1 MGGRSNRDRRPRAP
15 GHGVLSPTRP
25 HSVSGGQTAA
35 TLPSR
40 LRAACKLA
48 PDAEA
53 LVDDK
58 IRISWAQLVAY
69 AQSFA
74 AGLHDRGISHGDVV
88 LIQLPNWWE
97 TVVATWG
104 TWLAGAVVLPVVPIY
119 RAHELAFIVDQV
131 QPAAVITAQRYRGY
145 NHTTELQALLHDRKS
160 TAVVIAARTAET
172 TPAADPFETML
183 DASAKLPAQDA
194 SADDIALILYT
205 SGTASSPKGVLHSHR
220 TLLAESASI
229 RTACRLTSA
238 DRIFMPSPLSHIT
251 GLSYAVVLPADLG
264 AAAVLLDR
272 WDPRAAADLIENER
286 CTFTVSA
293 TPFLRGLTEAYPAR
307 GPARSHLRTFICGG
321 ADIPHDLVRRA
332 HRVLGTAVV
341 RTYGSTEMPTL
352 TMADPFGDLD
362 SASSAEGRLIG
373 RNQMDL
379 RITDQGVTELVCRG
393 PEMFLGYLDTTL
405 NENSFTADGYFRTG
419 DTASIVD
426 GALRISGR
434 IKDIINRG
442 GEKYSAGE
450 VESALAQHPLVAD
463 VAIVGYPDQ
472 QLGERACAVVVPAG
486 PVPPTLSDLRGHLLA
501 LGFAGQKSPERLEV
515 VDELPRTASG
525 KVQKFQLRQRLG

>member
-1 MGGRSNRDRRPRAP
+1 M
-15 GHGVLSPTRP
+15 LSATRP
-25 HSVSGGQTAA
+25 HSVSAGQTAA

-40 LRAACKLA
+40 LRATCKLA

-53 LVDDK
+53 LVDDEV
-58 IRISWAQLVAY
+58 RLSWSQLAAY

-74 AGLHDRGISHGDVV
+74 HGLQARGISPGDVV

-119 RAHELAFIVDQV
+119 RAHELAFIIDQAR
-131 QPAAVITAQRYRGY
+131 PAAVITAEHYRGY
-145 NHTTELQALLHDRKS
+145 NHAAELGDLLHDRKS
-160 TAVVIAARTAET
+160 TAVVIAARTSQT
-172 TPAADPFETML
+172 TPGADPFERML
-183 DASAKLPAQDA
+183 SASATLQQQDV

-229 RTACRLTSA
+229 RAACRLTSA
-238 DRIFMPSPLSHIT
+238 DRVFMPSPLSHIT

-264 AAAVLLDR
+264 AVAVLLDR
-272 WDPRAAADLIENER
+272 WDPGAAANLIEKER

-307 GPARSHLRTFICGG
+307 GSARSHLNTFICGG
-321 ADIPHDLVRRA
+321 ADIPHELVRHA
-332 HRVLGTAVV
+332 HHVLGAAVV

-362 SASSAEGRLIG
+362 AASTAEGTVIG
-373 RNQMDL
+373 GNQMDL
-379 RITDQGVTELVCRG
+379 RLTDQGVPELVCRG

-405 NENSFTADGYFRTG
+405 NKNSFTADGYFRTG
-419 DTASIVD
+419 DTAAIDD
-426 GALRISGR
+426 GVLKILGR

-450 VESALAQHPLVAD
+450 VEAALTQHPLVAD
-463 VAIVGYPDQ
+463 VAIVGYPDER
-472 QLGERACAVVVPAG
+472 LGERACAVVVPAG
-486 PVPPTLSDLRGHLLA
+486 PVSPTLSDLREHLLA
-501 LGFAGQKSPERLEV
+501 LGFADQKSPERLEV
-515 VDELPRTASG
+515 VDALPRTASG

>member
-264 AAAVLLDR
+264 AAAVLLDGGTQELR
-272 WDPRAAADLIENER
+272 QTSSRTSGAPSPSAQHRSFADSPRPIRRVAQPAHTCAPSSAAAQTSRTTWCAAPTASLAPPSYAP
-286 CTFTVSA
+286 TVPPKCPPSRWPIPSA
-293 TPFLRGLTEAYPAR
+293 TSIRR
-307 GPARSHLRTFICGG
+307 R
-321 ADIPHDLVRRA
+321 VRK
-332 HRVLGTAVV
+332 
-341 RTYGSTEMPTL
+341 E
-352 TMADPFGDLD
+352 D
-362 SASSAEGRLIG
+362 
-373 RNQMDL
+373 
-379 RITDQGVTELVCRG
+379 
-393 PEMFLGYLDTTL
+393 
-405 NENSFTADGYFRTG
+405 
-419 DTASIVD
+419 
-426 GALRISGR
+426 
-434 IKDIINRG
+434 
-442 GEKYSAGE
+442 
-450 VESALAQHPLVAD
+450 
-463 VAIVGYPDQ
+463 
-472 QLGERACAVVVPAG
+472 
-486 PVPPTLSDLRGHLLA
+486 
-501 LGFAGQKSPERLEV
+501 
-515 VDELPRTASG
+515 
-525 KVQKFQLRQRLG
+525 